1 MKHRRRLSLWR
12 RRSRWTMVIYWVAF
26 FCFQLSL
33 ADSEAQETRKIR
45 LGYSAFSLS
54 FLPHLFA
61 KEAGLFQK
69 YNLDVDLVQMAGPL
83 QVAALSSGDLD
94 FGGAISPALFAA
106 VRGLPLKGVMFAVK
120 TPLFYLVSEPKITK
134 VEELS
139 GKKVAVDTIGALQ
152 HISAKTMI
160 QRKGVNPDLISY
172 FQTGSVS
179 NSLVALSSG
188 AVSAAVLSI
197 PHNLTM
203 TQKGFHQLSST
214 QEAQVNFPPSGLT
227 IHQAKLQKEP
237 LLIKRLIGVML
248 DSMRLIESDRKKGT
262 LYIQQKWKLSP
273 KFAEEAY
280 ALVLPTLAENG
291 RMGFEDVQEF
301 LNVAYENNLIQQRAS
316 SKALLDYT
324 QLDEVLRE
332 RKGR

>member
-1 MKHRRRLSLWR
+1 MKHGKRLNFCHRRF
-12 RRSRWTMVIYWVAF
+12 RWMIVIYWAAF
-26 FCFQLSL
+26 SCFQLSL
-33 ADSEAQETRKIR
+33 TDSEAQEARKVR

-61 KEAGLFQK
+61 KEAGIFERHGLAVE
-69 YNLDVDLVQMAGPL
+69 LIQMAGPI
-83 QVAALSSGDLD
+83 QVAALASGDLD

-106 VRGLPLKGVMFAVK
+106 VRGLPLKGVMFTVK

-134 VEELS
+134 LEELA

-160 QRKGVNPDLISY
+160 QKKRVNPDLISY

-188 AVSAAVLSI
+188 AVSAALLSI

-280 ALVLPTLAENG
+280 ALALPTLAENG
-291 RMGFEDVQEF
+291 RMSFEDVQDF
-301 LNVAYENNLIQQRAS
+301 LNIAYENNLIQQRAS
-316 SKALLDYT
+316 SKALIDYT